1 MGGAAMGTRVI
12 DVEILKNSCFLVL
25 FGRLMT
31 QLRFFVPPDSNLDP
45 NLASHGPLSTL
56 DMLETRRER

>member
-1 MGGAAMGTRVI
+1 MGTGVI
-12 DVEILKNSCFLVL
+12 VVETMKNSCFLVL
-25 FGRLMT
+25 FGGLMT

-45 NLASHGPLSTL
+45 NLASHGSLSTS